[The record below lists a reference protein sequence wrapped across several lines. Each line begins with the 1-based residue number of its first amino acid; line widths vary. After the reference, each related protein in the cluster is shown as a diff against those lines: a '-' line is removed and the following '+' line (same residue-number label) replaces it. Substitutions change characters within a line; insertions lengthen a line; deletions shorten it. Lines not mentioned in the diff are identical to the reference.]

1 MSFNK
6 RIVNAKKILDN
17 KNSLDKI
24 FTPSIDAYIFED
36 DFSAKICDLYFD
48 EEFELITK
56 TILEYEAKSLI

>member
-24 FTPSIDAYIFED
+24 FTPSIDTYIFED
-36 DFSAKICDLYFD
+36 SFSAKICDLFFD
-48 EEFELITK
+48 EKFELISK
-56 TILEYEAKSLI
+56 IILEYEAKSLI